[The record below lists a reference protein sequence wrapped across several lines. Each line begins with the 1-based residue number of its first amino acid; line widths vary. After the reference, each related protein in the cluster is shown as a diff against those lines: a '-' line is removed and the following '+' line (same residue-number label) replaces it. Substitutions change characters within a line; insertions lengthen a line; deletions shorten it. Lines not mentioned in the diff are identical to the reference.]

1 MSNEENKTAEALVNV
16 AETLHNTKVETWK
29 DKFMRLAMALLYEK
43 SDDGKWTLSIG
54 RVSWWFAFAP
64 ALHVWAFKGVD
75 ITEHHLTILLVL
87 AGYNLGKH
95 GLNAI
100 KARNGSE

>member
-1 MSNEENKTAEALVNV
+1 METEEKADAIATIAEEVMV
-16 AETLHNTKVETWK
+16 EETWK

-43 SDDGKWTLSIG
+43 NKGGKWTLSIG
-54 RVSWWFAFAP
+54 RVSWWCAFSP
-64 ALHVWAFKGVD
+64 ALYIWTLKATD

-100 KARNGSE
+100 KARNGSD